1 MMPNRKLTT
10 GNAPDY
16 GLAACIRATCPGQKT
31 MLNEKLNVARMERS
45 AIRETRGNFPDS
57 GRGLHPG
64 YTRSA
69 R

>member
-1 MMPNRKLTT
+1 
-10 GNAPDY
+10 
-16 GLAACIRATCPGQKT
+16 
-31 MLNEKLNVARMERS
+31 MERS
-45 AIRETRGNFPDS
+45 VIRETRGNFPDS